1 MVIERMTSS
10 SFVNSIRPFVAICGA
25 ASEFRSD
32 RGTNFVGA
40 ASELNINRANVEDS
54 RMKAFLEDKRI
65 IWKFNPPHASNF
77 SGWKRMIGIARRIL
91 DAILTNTKHGKL
103 TNEVL
108 TTFMTEVMAIMNSRQ
123 LEPVSSD
130 VEALFI
136 LSSQM
141 MLTFKTQ
148 EVPTEFKELV
158 EKGIYRSQLKI
169 VQVMANTFLKRWKS
183 EYFSTLQPRLNCLVF
198 RFMDF

>member
-1 MVIERMTSS
+1 MR
-10 SFVNSIRPFVAICGA
+10 GA
-25 ASEFRSD
+25 VSEFRSD
-32 RGTNFVGA
+32 RGTNCVGTA
-40 ASELNINRANVEDS
+40 PELHLNRVNVEDS

-136 LSSQM
+136 LSAQM
-141 MLTFKTQ
+141 LLTQKTQ
-148 EVPTEFKELV
+148 EEPTEFKDFIV
-158 EKGIYRSQLKI
+158 KDMYRSQ
-169 VQVMANTFLKRWKS
+169 
-183 EYFSTLQPRLNCLVF
+183 
-198 RFMDF
+198 